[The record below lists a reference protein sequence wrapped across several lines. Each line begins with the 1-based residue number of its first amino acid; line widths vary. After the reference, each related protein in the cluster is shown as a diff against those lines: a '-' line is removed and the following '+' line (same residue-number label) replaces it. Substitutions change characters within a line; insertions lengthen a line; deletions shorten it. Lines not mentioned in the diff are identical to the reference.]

1 MQNYP
6 KWDNGVTHS
15 TSHLEFGKSAELVAC
30 QFLLKKGL
38 RLLTT
43 NYRCYYGEIDII
55 MQDSDDIVFVE
66 VRGRGS
72 NKYGSA
78 LESINKSKIKK
89 IIKTA
94 THFLQR
100 KKLLYQVTSRFDVV
114 AINQL
119 ASKWD
124 IDWIKNAFWEEV

>member
-1 MQNYP
+1 M
-6 KWDNGVTHS
+6 KFFLLGS
-15 TSHLEFGKSAELVAC
+15 SMILAIIG

-124 IDWIKNAFWEEV
+124 IDWIKNAFREEV